1 MNRKIKHNT
10 HPGEILKEDVILA
23 NALTITDAST
33 LLGISRAALSNVI
46 NRKSPITPQLAI
58 RIAKVFGGTADIWIR
73 LQLSFDMREAEQLN
87 KSLKLKPFK
96 AKKIQAA

>member
-23 NALTITDAST
+23 NALTITDASS
-33 LLGISRAALSNVI
+33 LLGISRPSLSNVL